1 MTNPKFCGR
10 CGWKTLP
17 DSRFC
22 GQCGFDFKRFNPDNP
37 PDLNWIYNY
46 ELDELFDCCSPIFK
60 VFNDCTLGFRKE
72 DCGDKNFW
80 LNVAEEWNLSIIDI
94 LLPAVYLYGETTYD
108 PSEPLNNTLTSLL
121 EIKDIV
127 NMQGTE
133 FIHQK
138 KFPNLFPLEVED
150 SSYKNYKGIIALQ
163 RPPPSPFVRSE
174 TYRDPYAIF
183 DPIKT
188 DYLGDTVLMIAS
200 FVGYT
205 LLVEKVLAKMNS
217 KTINLKNSRGETAL
231 ILAIKGWAGIVK
243 KLGSRDGEKLVI
255 VDKLLD
261 QKEIDLTIRD
271 RNGMSAL
278 DWAVRGSDDIVKR
291 LLSTNQFDYHAVENA
306 LRVAVNQ
313 PNEDIFFKKGDYWP
327 EIKERKAK
335 MKKCSE
341 SIVTQ
346 LLEYLASVGDEN
358 QFKNTVQEAIQEVD
372 GRIDKYLWPLDA
384 NKDANAGAYRLFTYA
399 AAKGIKALKQE
410 EKTEK
415 CPICLEEATK
425 NNPLKGKCN
434 NPYCRHVFHAD
445 ELDERVIKNNICP
458 VCRRVC
464 KYQEESES
472 ESDSEDSESESDS
485 EVSEYESGSESES
498 EYESGSESESESES
512 HAIRPFRSE
521 SVESEARLR
530 HLAGPS

>member
-1 MTNPKFCGR
+1 
-10 CGWKTLP
+10 
-17 DSRFC
+17 
-22 GQCGFDFKRFNPDNP
+22 
-37 PDLNWIYNY
+37 
-46 ELDELFDCCSPIFK
+46 
-60 VFNDCTLGFRKE
+60 
-72 DCGDKNFW
+72 
-80 LNVAEEWNLSIIDI
+80 
-94 LLPAVYLYGETTYD
+94 LYGETTYD

-372 GRIDKYLWPLDA
+372 GRIDKYLFGDEDE
-384 NKDANAGAYRLFTYA
+384 DANAGAYRLLTYA
-399 AAKGIKALKQE
+399 AAKGIKALKQ
-410 EKTEK
+410 
-415 CPICLEEATK
+415 A
-425 NNPLKGKCN
+425 
-434 NPYCRHVFHAD
+434 A
-445 ELDERVIKNNICP
+445 
-458 VCRRVC
+458 
-464 KYQEESES
+464 S
-472 ESDSEDSESESDS
+472 ESDLDGDATIEEIE
-485 EVSEYESGSESES
+485 ERLAEYKEAGADGCDELTDMLELAEAGMPPVRRDLLPKLGSSQ
-498 EYESGSESESESES
+498 G
-512 HAIRPFRSE
+512 
-521 SVESEARLR
+521 
-530 HLAGPS
+530 